1 METYSRLTQD
11 YLKEIQNT
19 DASKTAIKLLGQAL
33 EGHVL
38 DQNEFS
44 LVRDFLITT
53 VLIENGSRPGTL
65 ETAKVS
71 RFKMAAYVADDKTYT
86 ILVDEHKTTRHQGPA
101 ELTINERN
109 FNYLKI
115 YVNYIRPAFVAS
127 EDTLFINT
135 SSHRKRNNWLT
146 SSRVL

>member
-1 METYSRLTQD
+1 M
-11 YLKEIQNT
+11 
-19 DASKTAIKLLGQAL
+19 GQAL
-33 EGHVL
+33 EGLVL

-127 EDTLFINT
+127 ATEDTLFINT